1 MLAEKLCRT
10 IKLTILMFI
19 QDCQYVQHYLEKITN
34 SEYYIDAIAGEIP
47 HQGFSLDQKFRKAL
61 ERYRSEQ
68 RFPTAGD
75 PTRGNVNNA
84 VSLIAAG
91 LFEGAIRRREKS
103 LEQTDKA
110 ANDPTGK
117 MLKECT
123 QEQSQQSNVYN
134 IQTNGGDVVFGNQE
148 KTTNETPTITIYNNV
163 VKETDENKDISE
175 IKSKA
180 GKFRSAI
187 KEYILQVLP
196 IVVDIVKTALRL
208 A

>member
-1 MLAEKLCRT
+1 MLAEKLYHT

-19 QDCQYVQHYLEKITN
+19 QDCQYVQHFLEIITN
-34 SEYYIDAIAGEIP
+34 SEYYIDSIAGETP

-61 ERYRSEQ
+61 ERCRSQQ
-68 RFPTAGD
+68 RFPTAGE
-75 PTRGNVNNA
+75 PTRDNANNA
-84 VSLIAAG
+84 VSLITAG
-91 LFEGAIRRREKS
+91 IYEGAIRRLEKS

-117 MLKECT
+117 MLKECN

-148 KTTNETPTITIYNNV
+148 KTTKETPTITIYNKV
-163 VKETDENKDISE
+163 VKETEGNKDISE
-175 IKSKA
+175 IKPKA
-180 GKFRSAI
+180 GKFRATI

-196 IVVDIVKTALRL
+196 IVIDIVKTALGL